1 MKKSMKKMRK
11 VLVLAVCIMAL
22 LCNSMM
28 VFAIDNSTRYRAKD
42 ELNQYYT
49 ELKYIHEIDED
60 IKKKMDKVY
69 EKAMTHLTEADFD
82 EESEVQA
89 YLQTAKGNLDRLLA
103 KNPNAGS
110 TSNFIMLSN
119 EMPVV
124 TATYGQDAFVV
135 LSLMNLGVATVQDIV
150 ITPVVSTDVKEYP
163 FEIKQAYDAKFI
175 EGIAPGKDLDDAN
188 AKRMDIGWNMTVRED
203 ALTGCYPL
211 HFNVQYYVDGQYAST
226 EITTYINIIGNEKSG
241 SLSGEQAGDGKTQ
254 SNPRIIVTGFK
265 TEPETIY
272 AGSVFDLTVSVQNT
286 SEEVEVKNVLFQVE
300 AVSGGSDSTSA
311 SAVFLPTSGSSSV
324 YTGKIA
330 PGETYDIKIQME
342 AKSDLAQKPYVL
354 TINTKYDTD
363 SAVNL
368 TDIAN
373 VSIPVKQEAKMDV
386 GTAEIMP
393 NSIAVGE
400 QSNVMFSIFNTGKT
414 TLYNV
419 KVIYETETVE
429 SGMTYIGNLAPGA
442 TGNVD
447 SMVTGI
453 APDMGDGTVLAVVTY
468 EDEAGNETRYEV
480 PLALSV
486 YEEYAEDDVW
496 NEYPVDGD
504 MYYDEEMPSEGS
516 NTPVGLFI
524 GIGAVLV
531 IVVIVV
537 VVVVVKKRK
546 ATKQR
551 KEELDLLDED

>member
-1 MKKSMKKMRK
+1 MKKSFKKFRK
-11 VLVLAVCIMAL
+11 VLAIAACITTMLMNSIMVLA
-22 LCNSMM
+22 
-28 VFAIDNSTRYRAKD
+28 IDDSTRHRAKD

-49 ELKYIHEIDED
+49 EMKYINEIDED

-69 EKAMTHLTEADFD
+69 EKAMTFMTEADFD
-82 EESEVQA
+82 EESEIQA
-89 YLQTAKGNLDRLLA
+89 YLETAKGNLDRLLS
-103 KNPNAGS
+103 KNPSAGS

-119 EMPVV
+119 EMPVI
-124 TATYGQDAFVV
+124 TASYGEDTFVV
-135 LSLMNLGVATVQDIV
+135 LSLMNLGVATVQDV
-150 ITPVVSTDVKEYP
+150 VVTPVVSTDVKEYP
-163 FEIKQAYDAKFI
+163 FEIKQAYDAQYI
-175 EGIAPGKDLDDAN
+175 EGIAPGSDLDDAN
-188 AKRMDIGWNMTVRED
+188 AKRMDIGWMMTVRED

-211 HFNVQYYVDGQYAST
+211 HFNVQYYVAGEYAST
-226 EITTYINIIGNEKSG
+226 EVTTYINIMGNEKNG
-241 SLSGEQAGDGKTQ
+241 TLAGDKEEEEKQ

-265 TEPETIY
+265 TEPETVY

-286 SEEVEVKNVLFQVE
+286 SAETEVKNVLFQLE
-300 AVSGGSDSTSA
+300 AVAGGNDSTST
-311 SAVFLPTSGSSSV
+311 SAVFLPTSGSSAI

-330 PGETYDIKIQME
+330 PGESYDIKLQME

-354 TINTKYDTD
+354 TINTKYDTEN
-363 SAVNL
+363 AINL
-368 TDIAN
+368 TDVAN

-393 NSIAVGE
+393 GSIAVGE

-419 KVIYETETVE
+419 KVIYESETVE

-447 SMVTGI
+447 SMLTGI

-480 PLALSV
+480 PIALLV
-486 YEEYAEDDVW
+486 YEDYMEEEVW
-496 NEYPVDGD
+496 NDYPMEGD
-504 MYYDEEMPSEGS
+504 MSYMGEEVPAESG
-516 NTPVGLFI
+516 NAGVFIIVGI
-524 GIGAVLV
+524 VAVIV
-531 IVVIVV
+531 IIIVVVIVV
-537 VVVVVKKRK
+537 KKKK
-546 ATKQR
+546 AAKQR

>member
-1 MKKSMKKMRK
+1 MKKRIKKIRK
-11 VLVLAVCIMAL
+11 VLVLALCIAMM
-22 LCNSMM
+22 LCNSLM
-28 VFAIDNSTRYRAKD
+28 VFAIEDSVRHKAKD

-49 ELKYIHEIDED
+49 EMKYINEIDAD

-69 EKAMTHLTEADFD
+69 EKAMTYLTETSFSEA
-82 EESEVQA
+82 SEVQA
-89 YLQTAKGNLDRLLA
+89 YLQTAKANLDRLLS
-103 KNPNAGS
+103 KNPAAGS

-119 EMPVV
+119 EMPVI
-124 TATYGQDAFVV
+124 TAKYGQDTFVV
-135 LSLMNLGVATVQDIV
+135 LSLMNLGVATAQDIV
-150 ITPVVSTDVKEYP
+150 VTPVVSTDVKVYP
-163 FEIKQAYDAKFI
+163 FEIKQAYDAKYI

-211 HFNVQYYVDGQYAST
+211 QFNVQYYVDGQYAST
-226 EITTYINIIGNEKSG
+226 EITTYINIVGDEKNG
-241 SLSGEQAGDGKTQ
+241 TLAGDQGEDAQKK

-265 TEPETIY
+265 TEPAVVY

-286 SEEVEVKNVLFQVE
+286 SAEVEVKNVLFQLE
-300 AVSGGSDSTSA
+300 AVSGGSDTTSA
-311 SAVFLPTSGSSSV
+311 SAVFLPTSGSSAI

-354 TINTKYDTD
+354 TINTKYDTK
-363 SAVNL
+363 SALNL
-368 TDIAN
+368 SDVAN

-393 NSIAVGE
+393 GSIAVGE

-419 KVIYETETVE
+419 KVTYETETVQ

-447 SMVTGI
+447 SMVTGV

-480 PLALSV
+480 PLSLYV
-486 YEEYAEDDVW
+486 YEEYVGEETW
-496 NEYPVDGD
+496 NEYPMDEDMSYMGD
-504 MYYDEEMPSEGS
+504 ENSD
-516 NTPVGLFI
+516 TATLPVVFI
-524 GIGAVLV
+524 IIGVVVV
-531 IVVIVV
+531 IAVIVV
-537 VVVVVKKRK
+537 VIIVLKKKK
-546 ATKQR
+546 AAKLR